1 MNAKTKDPRALW
13 EQLQQ
18 YGMIVVGA
26 LIYSLGQ
33 LFFIKPLH
41 IPMGGVAG
49 ISLVANYLW
58 SLPVGLCSIVLNLPL
73 FFLGWRTLGRQFF
86 YKTAFATVCSSI
98 FLDLL
103 AGVIPAFDGEMLI
116 AALYGG
122 IVMGAGFGI
131 IFRAGG
137 TSGGTDI
144 IAKWLNKKRDTPIG
158 TVNFSFNIVIISA
171 SALISGNP
179 DSALYAIMASFL
191 SSQVID
197 KLVYGVDVQK
207 EAMIITDK
215 PREVSRA
222 IMEKLGHGVTAMEGK
237 GMYTGDR
244 RTVLICAVRR
254 HESGTLKKLLLEED
268 ENAFMMLSNINEV
281 FGKGFKH
288 LQQ

>member
-1 MNAKTKDPRALW
+1 MNIKTKEPRAIR

-18 YGMIVVGA
+18 YSMIVVGA

-49 ISLVANYLW
+49 ISLVVNYLW
-58 SLPVGLCSIVLNLPL
+58 SLPVGLSSIVLNLPL

-103 AGVIPAFDGEMLI
+103 AEAIPAFDGEMLI

-158 TVNFSFNIVIISA
+158 TVNFLFNIVIIGV
-171 SALISGNP
+171 SALIYGNP

-197 KLVYGVDVQK
+197 KLVYGMDVQK

-215 PREVSRA
+215 PGEVSRA

-281 FGKGFKH
+281 FG
-288 LQQ
+288 

>member
-86 YKTAFATVCSSI
+86 YKTAFATVCSAV

-103 AGVIPAFDGEMLI
+103 AGVIPAFQGEMLI

-171 SALISGNP
+171 SALIYGNP

>member
-1 MNAKTKDPRALW
+1 MNAKTKAPRALG

-18 YGMIVVGA
+18 YGMIVVGS

-49 ISLVANYLW
+49 IALVMNYLL
-58 SLPVGLCSIVLNLPL
+58 SMPVGLCSILLNIPL

-86 YKTAFATVCSSI
+86 YKTAFATVCSAI

-103 AGVIPAFDGEMLI
+103 AGAIPAFQGEMLI

-144 IAKWLNKKRDTPIG
+144 IAKWLNKKRDMPIG
-158 TVNFSFNIVIISA
+158 TVNFSINIIIIGV
-171 SALISGNP
+171 SALIYGNP
-179 DSALYAIMASFL
+179 DSALYAIMTSFL
-191 SSQVID
+191 SSQAID
-197 KLVYGVDVQK
+197 KLVYGMDVQK

>member
-1 MNAKTKDPRALW
+1 MTVQEKKSRLLR
-13 EQLQQ
+13 EQIGSYLT
-18 YGMIVVGA
+18 ILLGA
-26 LIYSLGQ
+26 LIYSIGQ

-49 ISLVANYLW
+49 VSLVLNYLW
-58 SLPVGLCSIVLNLPL
+58 NLPIGAVSIVLNLPL
-73 FFLGWRTLGRQFF
+73 FFLGWRTMGRDFF
-86 YKTAFATVCSSI
+86 YKTVFATVASSV

-103 AGVIPAFDGEMLI
+103 AGWIPAFQGEMLI

-144 IAKWLNKKRDTPIG
+144 IAKWLNKKKDLPIG
-158 TVNFSFNIVIISA
+158 TVNFAINIVIICA
-171 SALISGNP
+171 SALIYGNP
-179 DSALYAIMASFL
+179 DSALYAIMTSFL

-197 KLVYGVDVQK
+197 KLVYGMDVQK
-207 EAMIITDK
+207 NAMIITDR
-215 PREVSRA
+215 PQEVAQA
-222 IMEKLGHGVTAMEGK
+222 IMERLNHGVTALDGT

-254 HESGTLKKLLLEED
+254 HESGTLKKILLEQD
-268 ENAFMMLSNINEV
+268 EHAFMLLSNINEV